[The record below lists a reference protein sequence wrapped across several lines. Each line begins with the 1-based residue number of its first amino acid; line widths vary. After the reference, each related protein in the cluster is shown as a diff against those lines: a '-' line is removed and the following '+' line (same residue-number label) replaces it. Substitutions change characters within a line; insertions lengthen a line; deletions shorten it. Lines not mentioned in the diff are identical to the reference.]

1 MHGFVNHKMHEGGA
15 RIDIP
20 RRNRRQVGVI
30 KLLAAMRGQM
40 DVDIRQFA
48 HFMMSNAAPVA
59 AHHGINT
66 LEAVAQ
72 VHHGHVELRAGA
84 ALQKQNFIVVWNIQK
99 LAQILLGMIEDA
111 HEHVGAVA
119 HGHHGKARAV
129 VVEHFALR
137 SAQYGFGQHG
147 RAGGE
152 VVNRGIHSKNSI
164 ENVAGCLNGWGFYRL
179 QTRCSKDFRHFPPN
193 SMAVKN
199 YSLPTIPSYQK

>member
-1 MHGFVNHKMHEGGA
+1 MQE
-15 RIDIP
+15 
-20 RRNRRQVGVI
+20 
-30 KLLAAMRGQM
+30 
-40 DVDIRQFA
+40 
-48 HFMMSNAAPVA
+48 
-59 AHHGINT
+59 
-66 LEAVAQ
+66 
-72 VHHGHVELRAGA
+72 
-84 ALQKQNFIVVWNIQK
+84 

-137 SAQYGFGQHG
+137 GAQYGFGQHG

-179 QTRCSKDFRHFPPN
+179 QTRCSKDFCHFPAKRHN
-193 SMAVKN
+193 SEKLFISYDYQPTKVTFTI
-199 YSLPTIPSYQK
+199 YSLQTGSIAINSITASEAHPVAILVFAAWQERPGFHGYGVFR